1 MCREMAS
8 DRRYRIDVRV
18 GDKGIAGTVTDED
31 GRVERFEGWLAL
43 IAILEGGSR
52 VA

>member
-1 MCREMAS
+1 MAT

-18 GDKGIAGTVTDED
+18 CDAGIAGTVTHED

-43 IAILEGGSR
+43 IAILQGGGR
-52 VA
+52 VG